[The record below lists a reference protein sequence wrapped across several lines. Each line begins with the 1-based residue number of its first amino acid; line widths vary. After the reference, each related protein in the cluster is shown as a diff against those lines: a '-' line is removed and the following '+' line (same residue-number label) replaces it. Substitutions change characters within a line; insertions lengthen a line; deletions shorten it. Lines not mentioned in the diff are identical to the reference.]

1 MKILKTRWTAIRL
14 KSMACRYRVRL
25 EALSREELL
34 DIAASGMAAD
44 EATRQLAETAISNR
58 APLPAW
64 AVESVLLDA
73 DLIPAIIR
81 HLTMPPNA
89 VVPLTCKAWN
99 SAWTQ
104 ALREAKV
111 LRPMGRRAL
120 QGVEYCQGTVVGTSF
135 NCIKGAVRLAT
146 GEICTI
152 EGEGWEPHAQRRAK
166 SRRYQGWLRRY
177 HAASGQRL
185 MQVSRIGN
193 PMSLAS
199 DGEHLYVTCEDC
211 WLRKLHPADG
221 RIIARTR
228 LREQS
233 NGVACSSEM
242 VFASVEDKICVFT
255 PELKPSRKIRIA
267 GLNPNDNL
275 SVRIAA
281 LAVSDEAQTIVG
293 LINKFDPAKDIHEH
307 SALAISRTDGSQSRI
322 VNVQRSAS
330 DYGLCI
336 RGDRVYVG
344 GVKKQNGS
352 DSDAWAVAVLSL
364 ETFDVLWVLQLPRV
378 PDSCRGFIG
387 DMGVIGDIRDCLWI
401 GNEGSSGGETHVY
414 DAGSLQVFTS
424 VGPHA
429 GEEDYGQVLEDEDDD
444 EEEEDS
450 EDEDEQEEDDGQALE
465 DVDVDDEEDSEDDDG
480 E

>member
-1 MKILKTRWTAIRL
+1 
-14 KSMACRYRVRL
+14 
-25 EALSREELL
+25 
-34 DIAASGMAAD
+34 
-44 EATRQLAETAISNR
+44 
-58 APLPAW
+58 
-64 AVESVLLDA
+64 
-73 DLIPAIIR
+73 
-81 HLTMPPNA
+81 
-89 VVPLTCKAWN
+89 
-99 SAWTQ
+99 
-104 ALREAKV
+104 
-111 LRPMGRRAL
+111 
-120 QGVEYCQGTVVGTSF
+120 
-135 NCIKGAVRLAT
+135 
-146 GEICTI
+146 
-152 EGEGWEPHAQRRAK
+152 
-166 SRRYQGWLRRY
+166 
-177 HAASGQRL
+177 

-233 NGVACSSEM
+233 YGVACSSEM

-255 PELKPSRKIRIA
+255 PELKRSRKIRIA
-267 GLNPNDNL
+267 GLNPNL
-275 SVRIAA
+275 SWNFSA

-293 LINKFDPAKDIHEH
+293 GISTYNQAEDIHDD

-322 VNVQRSAS
+322 VNVRRSTPHH
-330 DYGLCI
+330 GLCI

-450 EDEDEQEEDDGQALE
+450 EDDDEQEEDDGQASEDEDDEEEEDSEDEDEQEEDDGQALE
-465 DVDVDDEEDSEDDDG
+465 DEDDEEEEDSEDDDG